1 MYMCLNFT
9 IYIKII
15 LVFYFNICFSQSS
28 NIPKNIKTIIL
39 KNSKSV
45 APYINLEDSI
55 ELSFDDLEADE
66 KSYYFQVN
74 HFDYTWNP
82 SKLNKAEFLN
92 GFDDLRIKNYYNSFN
107 TLQPY
112 TNYYLKIPNEELN
125 FKISGNYSLSIH
137 LANGNKVF
145 EKKFSIFK
153 DEIPIQISISKSN
166 SIKNINTDQ
175 RIKVVVNCNNCTNIY
190 SNSSKLKLV
199 IIKNN
204 NWLSSIVV
212 NKPKYILSNKLIYE
226 DIFFDG
232 GNEFF
237 HFDNSNIYNTNLRIY
252 RSTLNNLYN
261 NFLTTDKERTKKI
274 YEYNPDINGE
284 FVVASNNNSD
294 SNIENDYA
302 RVFFNLRS
310 DRFDSDRTV
319 YIIGRFNDFMINE
332 NYKLSYNQSTKTYEG
347 SFLFKQGFY
356 NYKYAFTHKNNLNQ
370 IKYFYGN
377 YWQTENSY
385 RVLLYQK
392 KINDKYYK
400 IIGSSELSSINIK
413 N

>member
-1 MYMCLNFT
+1 M
-9 IYIKII
+9 
-15 LVFYFNICFSQSS
+15 
-28 NIPKNIKTIIL
+28 
-39 KNSKSV
+39 
-45 APYINLEDSI
+45 
-55 ELSFDDLEADE
+55 
-66 KSYYFQVN
+66 
-74 HFDYTWNP
+74 
-82 SKLNKAEFLN
+82 
-92 GFDDLRIKNYYNSFN
+92 
-107 TLQPY
+107 
-112 TNYYLKIPNEELN
+112 
-125 FKISGNYSLSIH
+125 
-137 LANGNKVF
+137 
-145 EKKFSIFK
+145 
-153 DEIPIQISISKSN
+153 
-166 SIKNINTDQ
+166 
-175 RIKVVVNCNNCTNIY
+175 NCNNCTNIY

-212 NKPKYILSNKLIYE
+212 DKPKYILSNKLIYE
-226 DIFFDG
+226 DIFFNG

-284 FVVASNNNSD
+284 FVVASNNNSN

-302 RVFFNLRS
+302 RVFFNLKS

-356 NYKYAFTHKNNLNQ
+356 NYKYAFTHKSNLNQ